1 METQDKVTPYT
12 TKTGIKIGGF
22 YEKKLSSD
30 LTFDME
36 IIQLAIL
43 NDQGSIRREKFRRIG
58 TMLAVCGFLFALMLI
73 TKNRGIYGQRI
84 SSSEFRATA
93 ATRRGATACSESYGL
108 R

>member
-1 METQDKVTPYT
+1 MNAQDKVTPYT

-22 YEKKLSSD
+22 YEKKPSSD

-73 TKNRGIYGQRI
+73 TKN
-84 SSSEFRATA
+84 
-93 ATRRGATACSESYGL
+93 
-108 R
+108 